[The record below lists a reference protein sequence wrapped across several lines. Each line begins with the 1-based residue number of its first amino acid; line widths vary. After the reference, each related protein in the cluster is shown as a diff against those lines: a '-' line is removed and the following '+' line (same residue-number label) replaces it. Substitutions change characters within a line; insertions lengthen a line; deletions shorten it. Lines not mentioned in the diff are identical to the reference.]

1 MTRPTTD
8 EALTVALDPQLRVTG
23 VQVHTVEPLRDP
35 ARLDEAFAA
44 AYAEALSR
52 AVPITT
58 PVPELPALRPRRVTL
73 TVRKPTQDLLNRHEV
88 RVRDHLQP
96 RKPVVGEQTGE
107 SANRCVSVTLPPTG
121 GRGHLR
127 VDAGWLQQTNGTRLG
142 AAITEAYADAYAQT
156 QTQTQTHARRHS

>member
-1 MTRPTTD
+1 MTQPTTD
-8 EALTVALDPQLRVTG
+8 EALTVTVDPQLRVTG

-35 ARLDEAFAA
+35 VRLDEAFAS
-44 AYAEALSR
+44 AYAEALAGR
-52 AVPITT
+52 RPIET
-58 PVPELPALRPRRVTL
+58 PAESLATLRPQRVVL
-73 TVRKPTQDLLNRHEV
+73 TVRKPTAAALDRHEV

-96 RKPVVGEQTGE
+96 RRPRPREQTGV
-107 SANRCVSVTLPPTG
+107 SANQCVSVILPPTG

-156 QTQTQTHARRHS
+156 HARRDS